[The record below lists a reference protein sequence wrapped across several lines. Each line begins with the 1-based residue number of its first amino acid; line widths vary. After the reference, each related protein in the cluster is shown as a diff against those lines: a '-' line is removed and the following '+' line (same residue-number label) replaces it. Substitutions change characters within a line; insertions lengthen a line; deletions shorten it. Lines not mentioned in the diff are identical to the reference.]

1 MKKHFEDLLVW
12 CKTKDI
18 KVTFVDSSV
27 LKDYAALN
35 STIAKKLGFKKIKDN
50 EILIDKGMPEETQ
63 YKNLIHELVEQEL
76 LKDGEAYWPSHLK
89 ALRSERWSL
98 KKAQKFIVKRKG
110 KAPLKSVR
118 IQTARRNK

>member
-1 MKKHFEDLLVW
+1 MKKHFEDLLAW
-12 CKTKDI
+12 CKTKNI
-18 KVTFVDSSV
+18 KVTFVNSSV

-76 LKDGEAYWPSHLK
+76 LRDGEAYWPSHLK

-118 IQTARRNK
+118 IQVSRRNK

>member
-76 LKDGEAYWPSHLK
+76 LRDGEAYWPSHLK
-89 ALRSERWSL
+89 ALRSEQWSL
-98 KKAQKFIVKRKG
+98 KKAQKFVNKRKG

-118 IQTARRNK
+118 INVSRSK

>member
-1 MKKHFEDLLVW
+1 MKKHFEDLLEW
-12 CKTKDI
+12 CKSKNI

-76 LKDGEAYWPSHLK
+76 LRDGEAYWPAHLK
-89 ALRSERWSL
+89 ALKSERWSL
-98 KKAQKFIVKRKG
+98 KKAEKFVSRRKG
-110 KAPLKSVR
+110 KAPIKSVR
-118 IQTARRNK
+118 INVSRSK

>member
-1 MKKHFEDLLVW
+1 MKKHFEDLLTW

-63 YKNLIHELVEQEL
+63 YKNLIHELVEQEM
-76 LKDGEAYWPSHLK
+76 LKDGEAYWPAHLK
-89 ALRSERWSL
+89 ALKSERWSL
-98 KKAQKFIVKRKG
+98 EKAQKFIVKRKG

-118 IQTARRNK
+118 IQVSRRNK

>member
-1 MKKHFEDLLVW
+1 MKKHFEDLLAW
-12 CKTKDI
+12 CKTKNI
-18 KVTFVDSSV
+18 KVTFVNSSV

-76 LKDGEAYWPSHLK
+76 LRDGEAYWPAHLK
-89 ALRSERWSL
+89 SLSAEQWPL
-98 KKAQKFIVKRKG
+98 KKAQKFVNKRKG
-110 KAPLKSVR
+110 KTPLKSVR
-118 IQTARRNK
+118 INVSRSK

>member
-1 MKKHFEDLLVW
+1 MKKSFQDLLEW
-12 CKTKDI
+12 CKSKNI

-35 STIAKKLGFKKIKDN
+35 PPIAKKLGFKNIKKN

-76 LKDGEAYWPSHLK
+76 LRDGEAYWPSHLK
-89 ALRSERWSL
+89 ALKSERWSL

-118 IQTARRNK
+118 IQVTRKSK